1 MKNLNILKLFA
12 TIAIGVIA
20 ASSATAAPLNG
31 DIQFT
36 GSGTLNNTGPDDA
49 TQITNFSATTNLA
62 GSTGDYAAISD
73 GTSVTIANLDFTSVG
88 YTGNLAISNFWSV
101 TDGGVT
107 YSFDLETITLNSVVG
122 EAIIIQGRG
131 TAKSTAAGQDDFG
144 GTFQLSTS
152 GGDTSITFSS
162 TTSVPDSGHTAA
174 LLGLSMLGLAG
185 LARRLRK

>member
-1 MKNLNILKLFA
+1 MNNLKTLKLIA
-12 TIAIGVIA
+12 TIAIGAIA

-36 GSGTLNNTGPDDA
+36 GSGTLNNTRPADA
-49 TQITNFSATTNLA
+49 TQITNFTATTQLS
-62 GSTGDYAAISD
+62 GSTGDYAAISN
-73 GTSVTIANLDFTSVG
+73 GTSVTIKDLDFNSVG
-88 YTGNLAISNFWSV
+88 YVGNLAITDFWSV
-101 TDGGVT
+101 TSGGVT
-107 YSFDLETITLNSVVG
+107 YSFDLERITTNTVVG
-122 EAIIIQGRG
+122 EAIVIQGRG
-131 TAKSTAAGQDDFG
+131 TAKTTGTQDDFG

-152 GGDTSITFSS
+152 GGSTSITFSS